1 MEKEPLYRKAEW
13 TKDLIKDARLEYS
26 PSSLVAKGKLK
37 PDFFCM
43 EENFGIVIAYKKST
57 SRQIKLNRSKI
68 SMTDVNTAGYAVN
81 KACKCAENILNSPNF
96 SSIREIFAIGI
107 SGDKE
112 NHLITPVLVRKEVLR
127 DEEGN
132 LKQGIRMKI
141 LDNNISSLKDF
152 SPENIQ
158 SYRIKQYQAG
168 FGNDENELRILA
180 ERFGKEIQHC
190 TPFTKTE
197 ALIAGSGMILA
208 QIGRSKVK
216 PNSQK
221 KEEIDKDALYG
232 WVQKA
237 LNLKGKE
244 RFIYRFFEILNTDI
258 LHAVSPMLV
267 NQTPAQHLMNFLD
280 QEVFPFQDRK
290 EGAISIFFDAF
301 KRDLEVRSYLASIPD
316 FVTSLF
322 YDILEIR
329 PGDRIL
335 NTFCGTGELMK
346 SIAKRMKDEEGSEE
360 GKIYGIESP
369 INLQM
374 AAPAVTTFRINEIKN
389 CHILENPT
397 EVKANIGLLCPSYE
411 VIRDSSFDNLEAVKS
426 LLSQIEP
433 GGKALCVVPQSAL
446 STKNAA
452 DIALKEEILA
462 HNTLEGVIT
471 LKRRIGIFP
480 CIAVFSAGVPHPKDK
495 ESKFVNYSIT
505 APYYRTAA
513 NPGQNPSEEE
523 RKAIISLW
531 RDGKENPKE
540 FVKAKIGPNDEWL
553 HSFFY
558 FNSEIPSKEDF
569 EKTVGDYLSFEFSM
583 IMQGREYLFDN

>member
-1 MEKEPLYRKAEW
+1 
-13 TKDLIKDARLEYS
+13 
-26 PSSLVAKGKLK
+26 
-37 PDFFCM
+37 
-43 EENFGIVIAYKKST
+43 
-57 SRQIKLNRSKI
+57 
-68 SMTDVNTAGYAVN
+68 
-81 KACKCAENILNSPNF
+81 
-96 SSIREIFAIGI
+96 
-107 SGDKE
+107 
-112 NHLITPVLVRKEVLR
+112 
-127 DEEGN
+127 
-132 LKQGIRMKI
+132 
-141 LDNNISSLKDF
+141 
-152 SPENIQ
+152 
-158 SYRIKQYQAG
+158 
-168 FGNDENELRILA
+168 
-180 ERFGKEIQHC
+180 
-190 TPFTKTE
+190 
-197 ALIAGSGMILA
+197 
-208 QIGRSKVK
+208 
-216 PNSQK
+216 
-221 KEEIDKDALYG
+221 
-232 WVQKA
+232 
-237 LNLKGKE
+237 
-244 RFIYRFFEILNTDI
+244 
-258 LHAVSPMLV
+258 
-267 NQTPAQHLMNFLD
+267 
-280 QEVFPFQDRK
+280 
-290 EGAISIFFDAF
+290 
-301 KRDLEVRSYLASIPD
+301 
-316 FVTSLF
+316 
-322 YDILEIR
+322 
-329 PGDRIL
+329 
-335 NTFCGTGELMK
+335 
-346 SIAKRMKDEEGSEE
+346 
-360 GKIYGIESP
+360 
-369 INLQM
+369 M